1 MRLNPVSLWCMG
13 CLALAQI
20 CQGEEPVK
28 VEWKP
33 VSFGMGIEFGQV
45 WNGTY
50 YENRQMIDRIV
61 IPRTSVGL
69 THTAIIEKNLEVKIG
84 VGGLFWYG
92 FPESEGQWWTQ
103 GTKFGPGI
111 SVASGTYTF
120 GDPES
125 SHKYLQVGYFPMKYN
140 PMAVNLGEYL
150 FRSGTYPG
158 YLLTGDWQIVNSASY
173 NAQGARFHFENLG
186 GALSHDITL
195 FMERDFAPFFDFTPT
210 YLVSFKKGMF
220 QVGGGASF
228 NHYLAIRPSQLHPK
242 SPLSNYVKFDYLPAT
257 VGGRSNLTG
266 DTILA
271 SPAGPRSGLEAQL
284 NLLTDANSGNPTE
297 EKLFTDTA
305 THALSMTKDDA
316 AYIANPRLF
325 VETDQFRYARTN
337 HYMTF
342 KGIKLMAN
350 MSLDFKEMT
359 GLDFRL
365 FAELAMLGVENQPYY
380 YENPL
385 NRIPIMAGI
394 DVPTWGLLD
403 RLCVQGEYY
412 NSKYFNSLENFQKT
426 IIPAWF
432 EDPTYGDLAKR
443 DNVRWSVYAKRS
455 LIPGHA
461 SVHLQVASD
470 HLRLQDWRGK
480 LSQVSV
486 VSVPKEWYYF
496 IRLEFGI

>member
-1 MRLNPVSLWCMG
+1 MRFNPVSLWCLG
-13 CLALAQI
+13 CLALVQI
-20 CQGEEPVK
+20 SQGEESVN

-45 WNGTY
+45 LNGTY
-50 YENRQMIDRIV
+50 YENNQMIDRIV
-61 IPRTSVGL
+61 IPRTGVGL
-69 THTAIIEKNLEVKIG
+69 THTAVIEKNLEVKIG

-92 FPESEGQWWTQ
+92 FPEAVGEWWTQ

-111 SVASGTYTF
+111 SVATGTYTF
-120 GDPES
+120 GNPVS
-125 SHKYLQVGYFPMKYN
+125 SHNYLQVGYFPMKYN

-173 NAQGARFHFENLG
+173 NAQGARLHFENLD
-186 GALSHDITL
+186 GALTHDFTL

-210 YLVSFKKGMF
+210 YLVSYRKGIF

-228 NHYLAIRPSQLHPK
+228 NHYLAIRPSQLTPK
-242 SPLSNYVKFDYLPAT
+242 SPLSNYVTFANLPAT
-257 VGGRSNLTG
+257 VGSRSNLTG
-266 DTILA
+266 DTVFA
-271 SPAGPRSGLEAQL
+271 APAGPRSGLEAQL
-284 NLLTDANSGNPTE
+284 NQLIDSAGGNPAE
-297 EKLFTDTA
+297 EKMYTDKFTKK
-305 THALSMTKDDA
+305 LSVTKDDA
-316 AYIANPRLF
+316 AYTANPGDF
-325 VETDQFRYARTN
+325 IETTQFRYARTN
-337 HYMTF
+337 QYLTF

-350 MSLDFKEMT
+350 LSLDFKEIT

-380 YENPL
+380 FEDPL
-385 NRIPIMAGI
+385 ERIPIMAGL
-394 DVPTWGLLD
+394 DVPTGGLLD
-403 RLCVQGEYY
+403 RLCIQGEYY
-412 NSKYFNSLENFQKT
+412 NSKYINSLENFQKN
-426 IIPAWF
+426 IIPVWF
-432 EDPTYGDLAKR
+432 EDPTYGDLANR
-443 DNVRWSVYAKRS
+443 DDLRWSVYAKRS
-455 LIPGHA
+455 L
-461 SVHLQVASD
+461 VASD